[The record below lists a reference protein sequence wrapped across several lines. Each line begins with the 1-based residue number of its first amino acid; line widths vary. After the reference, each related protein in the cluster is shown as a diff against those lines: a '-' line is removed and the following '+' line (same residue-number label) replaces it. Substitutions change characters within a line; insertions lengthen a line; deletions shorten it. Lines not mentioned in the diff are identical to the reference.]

1 MISHLSNAKK
11 NIVFLASALALI
23 AFVAFSLTN
32 KDTQVNVVTI
42 LNQLGI
48 VDPPAWLV
56 WALVAA
62 GATSVIV
69 ALLVSGGWIASIP
82 AWAEAALLAADSYA
96 L

>member
-1 MISHLSNAKK
+1 MVSYLSTTKK
-11 NIVFLASALALI
+11 NVAFLATALAFMAL
-23 AFVAFSLTN
+23 VVFSFTN
-32 KDTQVNVVTI
+32 KNTQVDVVTI

-48 VDPPAWLV
+48 VNPPDWLV

-62 GATSVIV
+62 GATSVIA
-69 ALLVSGGWIASIP
+69 ALLVSGGWIASLP